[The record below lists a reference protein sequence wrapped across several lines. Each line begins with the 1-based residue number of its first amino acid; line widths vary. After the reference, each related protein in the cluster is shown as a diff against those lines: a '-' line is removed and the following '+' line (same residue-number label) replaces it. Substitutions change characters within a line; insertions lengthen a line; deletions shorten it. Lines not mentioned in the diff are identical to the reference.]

1 MAKEKLPW
9 RSFVDHGKEGR
20 GPICEKWNLLGTPTL
35 VVLDHKGVIRHK
47 WIGSPGED
55 KIDAALEKLIAEA
68 KADDRKA
75 SR

>member
-1 MAKEKLPW
+1 MDEEKLTW
-9 RSFVDHGKEGR
+9 RSFADQGQAGR
-20 GPICEKWNLLGTPTL
+20 GPICQKWNLQGTPTL
-35 VVLDHKGVIRHK
+35 FILDHKGVIRYK
-47 WIGSPGED
+47 WIGSPGEN